1 MNTSEHRSE
10 FYGGGKQP
18 EADMPFHF
26 LSVDLDSK
34 LTNLIPYDKG
44 KTILKLPPNERANK
58 LKMKNFV
65 VAIVGSP
72 VLEHLF
78 LSHNYSPQFSHF
90 YRFKIIKF

>member
-10 FYGGGKQP
+10 FYGGGKQS

-58 LKMKNFV
+58 LKMKNFI

-72 VLEHLF
+72 VC
-78 LSHNYSPQFSHF
+78 NIFS
-90 YRFKIIKF
+90 YLIIIHHSFRISIGSRS

>member
-1 MNTSEHRSE
+1 MERQSFFFSFYQSTLLSQEMNTSEHRSE

-58 LKMKNFV
+58 LKMKNFI

-72 VLEHLF
+72 VL
-78 LSHNYSPQFSHF
+78 
-90 YRFKIIKF
+90 

>member
-44 KTILKLPPNERANK
+44 KNNTEIASERASK
-58 LKMKNFV
+58 QIKDEK
-65 VAIVGSP
+65 
-72 VLEHLF
+72 
-78 LSHNYSPQFSHF
+78 F
-90 YRFKIIKF
+90 YRRDCREPRFVTSFLIS

>member
-10 FYGGGKQP
+10 FYGGRKQP

-58 LKMKNFV
+58 LKMKNFI

-72 VLEHLF
+72 VL
-78 LSHNYSPQFSHF
+78 
-90 YRFKIIKF
+90 

>member
-18 EADMPFHF
+18 DADMPFHF

-44 KTILKLPPNERANK
+44 KTILKL
-58 LKMKNFV
+58 KMKNFI

-72 VLEHLF
+72 VL
-78 LSHNYSPQFSHF
+78 
-90 YRFKIIKF
+90 